1 MWSEPFVSRWRT
13 MTWFLGPNGKIH
25 LPQAVLTTM
34 DQGQH
39 WKIATS
45 VSHTSRAGRI
55 TREEGRGGEKWRAE
69 VCVLLCFLWSN
80 LISSFAVRGVG
91 RNVET
96 VLTSLKLHV
105 AAARFH
111 LCEWQIGWV
120 VFIHFA
126 HMPTKTSRF
135 ITLHVNIILFE
146 VTENH
151 KLFMYNK
158 SQLPLNVPWTE
169 EQKNNL

>member
-1 MWSEPFVSRWRT
+1 MEWAICFQMENNDLISS
-13 MTWFLGPNGKIH
+13 PNGKIH

-34 DQGQH
+34 DQGQR

-55 TREEGRGGEKWRAE
+55 TREEGRGGEKWKAE

-151 KLFMYNK
+151 KLFMYSK

>member
-25 LPQAVLTTM
+25 LPQAVLTIM

-45 VSHTSRAGRI
+45 VSHTSRAGKI

-80 LISSFAVRGVG
+80 LISSFAVSGEKCG
-91 RNVET
+91 NCP
-96 VLTSLKLHV
+96 HQ
-105 AAARFH
+105 F
-111 LCEWQIGWV
+111 
-120 VFIHFA
+120 
-126 HMPTKTSRF
+126 KTSCCSSSFSSLWMADRLGSF
-135 ITLHVNIILFE
+135 HSLCSHANE
-146 VTENH
+146 NVTVH
-151 KLFMYNK
+151 HFTCKYNSIWSHWK
-158 SQLPLNVPWTE
+158 S
-169 EQKNNL
+169 